1 MIKVIWYRHPIKHQ
15 PLKLLL
21 IVATQTPLLITL
33 LALTASQIDRTEE
46 LRTSAKQARSC
57 KPNKSRTLTT
67 TTITDIPTLPTS
79 SVQTSSFTRQT
90 ATQNSTANNTTTRR
104 RSQARSEALAHLIC
118 ITLMD
123 ILNNVEASA
132 KTYRYII
139 QEYRTKLHLIVCNP
153 VMDPN
158 GDSILR
164 NCLYYSENLIVVL
177 QKKTPNTL
185 LLTTNFRLT

>member
-1 MIKVIWYRHPIKHQ
+1 M
-15 PLKLLL
+15 
-21 IVATQTPLLITL
+21 ATQTPLLITL
-33 LALTASQIDRTEE
+33 LALTALQIDRTEE

-57 KPNKSRTLTT
+57 KPDKSRTLTT

-139 QEYRTKLHLIVCNP
+139 QEYRTKLRKIDCNT
-153 VMDPN
+153 VIDPN
-158 GDSILR
+158 GFSTFS
-164 NCLYYSENLIVVL
+164 NSLYYTHELIVFL
-177 QKKTPNTL
+177 HKERGQETPNTIL
-185 LLTTNFRLT
+185 LSTN